1 MTDAAFAMSD
11 PTPKSPEST
20 SQLDLAAMVAARL
33 CHDFISPASAIV
45 SGLDLLED
53 PGAQDMRE
61 DAMGLIAASAR
72 KLVDHLQFCRVAF
85 GASSAA
91 ESFDSRELEGL
102 ARGVYGHVRAELAWA
117 VEPAALGKPAAR
129 AVLNLA
135 QIAAGALP
143 SGGVATLSAAEADGW
158 VDIRVE
164 SVGPRAR
171 LRAEVLSGLTG
182 QPVGEG
188 LAGQWIQA
196 AYLRSLIDACGGRLA
211 VETGEDRV
219 IFTARTPA

>member
-1 MTDAAFAMSD
+1 MTDPAFAMSD
-11 PTPKSPEST
+11 PTQKPADST

-61 DAMGLIAASAR
+61 DAMALIAASAR

-102 ARGVYGHVRAELAWA
+102 ARGVYGHVRAELAWDVA
-117 VEPAALGKPAAR
+117 PAALGKPAAR

-164 SVGPRAR
+164 AAGPRAR

-196 AYLRSLIDACGGRLA
+196 AYLRALIDACGGQLG
-211 VETGEDRV
+211 VDLGDDRV
-219 IFTARTPA
+219 TFTARTPA

>member
-1 MTDAAFAMSD
+1 MTDAAYDTPD
-11 PTPKSPEST
+11 PAAKPPEMT

-61 DAMGLIAASAR
+61 DAMGLIASSAR

-85 GASSAA
+85 GASSSA

-102 ARGVYGHVRAELAWA
+102 ARGVYTHVRAELAWA
-117 VEPAALGKPAAR
+117 VEPPALNKPAAR
-129 AVLNLA
+129 TVLNLA

-143 SGGVATLSAAEADGW
+143 AGGTATLSAVEADGG
-158 VDIRVE
+158 VDIRIE
-164 SVGPRAR
+164 ALGPRAR
-171 LRAEVLSGLTG
+171 LRAEVLAGLKG
-182 QPVGEG
+182 EGVGEG
-188 LAGQWIQA
+188 LPGQWIQA
-196 AYLRSLIDACGGRLA
+196 AYLRSLIDACGGRLG
-211 VETGEDRV
+211 VELGEDRV
-219 IFTARTPA
+219 TFKARTPV

>member
-1 MTDAAFAMSD
+1 MSEAAHAMTA
-11 PTPKSPEST
+11 PTSPSAGQT

-85 GASSAA
+85 GASSSA
-91 ESFDSRELEGL
+91 ESFDARELETL
-102 ARGVYGHVRAELAWA
+102 AFEHIRAELVWDVA
-117 VEPAALGKPAAR
+117 PAGLNKASAR
-129 AVLNLA
+129 AALNLA
-135 QIAAGALP
+135 QIAGGALP
-143 SGGVATLSAAEADGW
+143 SGGVATLTGREDNGW
-158 VDIRVE
+158 FELRIE

-171 LRAEVLSGLTG
+171 LRAEVLAGLTG
-182 QPVGEG
+182 EPVGDG
-188 LAGQWIQA
+188 LAGQWIQP
-196 AYLRSLIDACGGRLA
+196 AYVKGLIDACGGALSVQPA
-211 VETGEDRV
+211 EGLVT
-219 IFTARTPA
+219 FTARVPL